1 MTDHPAGP
9 PAGAAADTAQQP
21 APAFARALTEAWHKT
36 ECWIAVACFAFIAIL
51 LLIDVVGRELVA
63 PLLRSTGM
71 TVGALGVQGSQK
83 LSVFA
88 LVIGSFL
95 GIGIATATSSHL
107 TPRVAF
113 GWVPK
118 SWDAGMNRVADAV
131 ACVVL
136 FYVAWVAWTFV
147 MSTKGAGLVVP
158 ALGIKVWPIQLAL
171 PIGFASA
178 AGRYL
183 IYTIWPA
190 LRPLPPEFQ
199 E

>member
-1 MTDHPAGP
+1 MTDHPAGT
-9 PAGAAADTAQQP
+9 PAAE
-21 APAFARALTEAWHKT
+21 APAFARAVVAAWHRC
-36 ECWIAVACFAFIAIL
+36 ECWIAVVCFGFIAVIL
-51 LLIDVVGRELVA
+51 LVDVLGREIVA
-63 PLLRSTGM
+63 PLLRASGM

-95 GIGIATATSSHL
+95 GIGIATATASHL

-113 GWVPK
+113 GWVPRA
-118 SWDAGMNRVADAV
+118 WDALMNRLSDLIAAV
-131 ACVVL
+131 FL
-136 FYVAWVAWTFV
+136 LGVAWIAMKFV
-147 MSTKGAGLVVP
+147 LSTRDAALLVP
-158 ALGIKVWPIQLAL
+158 ILGWKVWPIQLAI
-171 PIGFASA
+171 PIGFVSA

-183 IYTIWPA
+183 MFAIWPA

>member
-1 MTDHPAGP
+1 MTDHSAGP
-9 PAGAAADTAQQP
+9 PAAAPGTP
-21 APAFARALTEAWHKT
+21 APAFARALTEIWHKT
-36 ECWIAVACFAFIAIL
+36 ECWGAVACFAFIAIL
-51 LLIDVVGRELVA
+51 LLVDVVGREILA
-63 PLLRSTGM
+63 PLLRASGM

-95 GIGIATATSSHL
+95 GIGIATATASHL

-118 SWDAGMNRVADAV
+118 SWDAGMNRLADVIAFVA
-131 ACVVL
+131 L
-136 FYVAWVAWTFV
+136 SYVAWVAWTFV
-147 MSTKGAGLVVP
+147 MSTKTAGLVVP
-158 ALGIKVWPIQLAL
+158 MLGVKVWPIQLAL

-183 IYTIWPA
+183 LYAIWPA